1 MEIPNCPF
9 RIFSVNEPIFGVK
22 CVRRRLCICALN
34 SSRIWFLISSAS
46 QMKSTI
52 NHTLLNG
59 SHFSIPRHIAVCRI
73 RGKMRVDAIFAFSF
87 GLIFQVV
94 PGRTNTLIY
103 YSLFPHFIY
112 LYLTSST
119 KHSYYLSESAGQY
132 TFWCWLEWSTVTCRC
147 SIQASSNWSV
157 YKFYKRFF
165 SPCFTHIRS
174 KFAFTII
181 RIWWFWLESSYD
193 CTWWWWCWNRS
204 K

>member
-1 MEIPNCPF
+1 MVH
-9 RIFSVNEPIFGVK
+9 IFPSHDTLLYAEFVEK
-22 CVRRRLCICALN
+22 CALM
-34 SSRIWFLISSAS
+34 L
-46 QMKSTI
+46 
-52 NHTLLNG
+52 
-59 SHFSIPRHIAVCRI
+59 
-73 RGKMRVDAIFAFSF
+73 F

-147 SIQASSNWSV
+147 SIQASSNWNV

-193 CTWWWWCWNRS
+193 CTWWWWWCWNRS